1 MKKDKYNS
9 KNYSK
14 HSLIFGQFFRFQTM
28 CISKNILAFLLW
40 SIGSGLGAQQAEK
53 IDFERINDKKVVELL
68 KEYGAEYKQDIARLT
83 SRCYS
88 AEDSL
93 SFSSHTKTL
102 EIDGPIDEVW
112 NVYKT
117 ISPTEDDEDKVR
129 FGILYSPNPDKLYY
143 LSDAYDGIKEGQVV
157 FWNLRFLFGLVQV
170 AVGQKI
176 MEVNDKDKFLKICYL
191 AEGKSHGTQ
200 YIQLY
205 PMDND
210 KTKIVHYTRY
220 RSASKFRDRRLY
232 PKLHDKAITEF
243 HEDVIERVAEIRE
256 GEE

>member
-1 MKKDKYNS
+1 MYIKYIFT
-9 KNYSK
+9 
-14 HSLIFGQFFRFQTM
+14 LIFFSALHPART
-28 CISKNILAFLLW
+28 
-40 SIGSGLGAQQAEK
+40 QQAER
-53 IDFERINDKKVVELL
+53 IDFDRINDKKVITLL
-68 KEYGAEYKQDIARLT
+68 KEYGAEYKSDLARLT

-88 AEDSL
+88 GEDSL

-102 EIDGPIDEVW
+102 VIDGPIEEVW

-176 MEVNDKDKFLKICYL
+176 MEVNDNNKFLKICYL

-205 PMDND
+205 PMENGQ
-210 KTKIVHYTRY
+210 TKIVHYTRY

-243 HEDVIERVAEIRE
+243 HEDVIERVEEIQQKE
-256 GEE
+256 AQ